1 MNLARAFAVAAA
13 VCAAAGVAWAVD
25 PELRKLAKDAESYKR
40 AEAAR
45 ALAKEGS
52 PEATKVLVELL
63 SDRVATVRDAAV
75 TGCDGVSDAESV
87 KVLASAARSKDELTR
102 RNAADALG
110 RTKSAAAI
118 SALETLATRDASAQV
133 RADALDA
140 LARYQGDEKAA
151 SVAKAAVADKDP
163 FVRAAAVDA
172 AGRIGGAG
180 AVEIVTKALSDADEG
195 VRCVALMARTR
206 VARAEALAG
215 FAAAA
220 TDPSWRI
227 RAQCVD
233 DALTLREAPAI
244 DALVALV
251 GDRTTR
257 VAAAAHRT
265 LQRLTGKEIGRD
277 PELWSA
283 WWLANK
289 ASWKPPQGD
298 LDRDAAD
305 DPKRTTARYHGL
317 EVATDAAVFV
327 ADLSG
332 SMKTPLNSG
341 ETRTRWEVAA
351 DELRRT
357 LGALPDSFVADVV
370 LFSGAVRS
378 ALDRPQKLAPLA
390 REKAEAFIAAA
401 APRGGGD
408 LLGGVLAA
416 LAQDDIDTVFLLSD
430 GAPTLG
436 DFVDTARI
444 RAAIRQRNR
453 TRKCVIESIGFGA
466 SRAAERAFLEGV
478 ARDSGGRGV
487 FRGDDRR

>member
-1 MNLARAFAVAAA
+1 MNLGRAVAVAALL
-13 VCAAAGVAWAVD
+13 CAGASPAWALD
-25 PELRKLAKDAESYKR
+25 PELRKLAKDADPLKR
-40 AEAAR
+40 SHVAR
-45 ALAKEGS
+45 ALAKDGS
-52 PEATKVLVELL
+52 PDAARVLAELL
-63 SDRVATVRDAAV
+63 DDAVPSVRDSAV
-75 TGCDGVSDAESV
+75 IACDGVSDAESV

-110 RTKSAAAI
+110 RTKSAAALP
-118 SALETLATRDASAQV
+118 ALETLATRDASAQV

-140 LARYQGDEKAA
+140 LWRFERD
-151 SVAKAAVADKDP
+151 AKAMSIARAALSDRDAG
-163 FVRAAAVDA
+163 VRAAAVDA
-172 AGRIGGAG
+172 AGRVGGEG
-180 AVEIVTKALSDADEG
+180 AVEVVTKALADADEG

-206 VARAEALAG
+206 VARAEAVAG

-257 VAAAAHRT
+257 VAAAAHRA
-265 LQRLTGKEIGRD
+265 LQQLTGKEIGRD
-277 PELWSA
+277 PELWAA

-332 SMKTPLNSG
+332 SMKTPLNAG
-341 ETRTRWEVAA
+341 ETRTRWDVAA

-357 LGALPDSFVADVV
+357 LVALPDSFVADVV
-370 LFSGAVRS
+370 LFNGAVRS
-378 ALDRPQKLAPLA
+378 ALDRPQKLVPVA
-390 REKAEAFIAAA
+390 REKTEAFIAAA

-416 LAQDDIDTVFLLSD
+416 LAQDEIDTVFLLSD

-436 DFVDTARI
+436 DVVDTARI

-478 ARDSGGRGV
+478 ARDSGGRVV
-487 FRGDDRR
+487 FRGEAGR

>member
-1 MNLARAFAVAAA
+1 MTRARTIAALAV
-13 VCAAAGVAWAVD
+13 VCAAASVAWAVD
-25 PELRKLAKDAESYKR
+25 PELRKLAKDEASYKR

-45 ALAKEGS
+45 ALAKDGS
-52 PEATKVLVELL
+52 PDAVKILAELL
-63 SDRVATVRDAAV
+63 ADRNPTVRDAAV
-75 TGCDGVSDAESV
+75 TGCGAVTDAESV
-87 KVLASAARSKDELTR
+87 KALASAAREKDELTR
-102 RNAADALG
+102 RNAAESLG
-110 RTKSAAAI
+110 RTKSAAALP
-118 SALETLATRDASAQV
+118 ALERLAIKDASPQV

-140 LARYQGDEKAA
+140 LWTFAGDEKAMSIARAAAADRDA
-151 SVAKAAVADKDP
+151 S
-163 FVRAAAVDA
+163 VRAAAVEA
-172 AGRIGGAG
+172 AGRIGGEG
-180 AVEIVTKALSDADEG
+180 AVEVVKNALTDADEG
-195 VRCVALMARTR
+195 VRCVAMMSRTR

-220 TDPSWRI
+220 TDASWRI

-233 DALTLREAPAI
+233 DALSLREAPAI

-251 GDRTTR
+251 GDKTTR
-257 VAAAAHRT
+257 VAAAAHRA

-283 WWLANK
+283 WWIANRS
-289 ASWKPPQGD
+289 SWKPPTGD
-298 LDRDAAD
+298 LGRDAAD
-305 DPKRTTARYHGL
+305 DPKRTSARYHGL

-332 SMKTPLNSG
+332 SMKHPLSEG
-341 ETRTRWEVAA
+341 ETRSRWEVAA

-370 LFSGAVRS
+370 LFGGAVRS
-378 ALDRPQKLAPLA
+378 AFDRPQSLARPA
-390 REKAEAFIAAA
+390 REKAESFLAAA

-416 LAQDDIDTVFLLSD
+416 LARDEVDTVFLLSD

-436 DFVDTARI
+436 DFVDRERV

-466 SRAAERAFLEGV
+466 ARTAERAFLEGV
-478 ARDSGGRGV
+478 ARDSGGRVV
-487 FRGDDRR
+487 FRGEGGR